1 MGTTVDWPDLHKPVV
16 GAIIRWGHCTLTGSC
31 WWGQTLKRA
40 LCLPSSLEGLP
51 GLLTAQQDIAANG
64 RPPDGCSKLW
74 LCFPAARCRPDHYSA
89 EVAACLCRS
98 LEPHFSP
105 DCLQL
110 PEDLELTESAQCA
123 AERARLESQ
132 AAEFRNVLEI
142 IETIGD
148 GPAN

>member
-1 MGTTVDWPDLHKPVV
+1 M
-16 GAIIRWGHCTLTGSC
+16 HCACLLLLRACLACSLPNKTLLQMQ
-31 WWGQTLKRA
+31 WAMHL
-40 LCLPSSLEGLP
+40 
-51 GLLTAQQDIAANG
+51 
-64 RPPDGCSKLW
+64 PDGCSKLW